1 MADPIPKYPLYDST
15 YTAYRLSPLYHGA
28 NILLEETTL
37 RMHARRLRDILRGD
51 ILRGVDVGA
60 GNADGG
66 SGILE
71 SCTWDLIGDEASW
84 EKLHQQDAEAQED
97 EQPGDLTDAPSL
109 DSSEAR
115 GVHVELRYQKAH
127 YTALLLRD
135 PEDESVPAPEGFTA
149 LPLLLVR
156 MPAALRDS
164 FTSYI
169 ASTFDVRVAPMKL
182 RSRFLSA
189 SLETI
194 LSHLDAATST
204 SFSSASPLPSI
215 LSRLQLQLSF
225 PTACPT
231 AALRALDITLSR
243 NDIPELLRRGTA
255 LFPTNTNST
264 SNNITGPFTAALSHY
279 LRTHLALDLAHPGV
293 HISKIALP
301 PLLALSAD
309 GRLKLFSPHT
319 AATAAP
325 DSAAAISVVALKR
338 VVDAFY
344 TALLRAARA
353 APVSEGVGA
362 GGGGGGEETMV
373 LAFRK
378 GKGKEKE
385 KEKQKQPEKATAAT
399 KTAAKSSS
407 SSSSKKGKKRALGE
421 GDANVGSGGGGGGGR
436 GRRKAEA
443 SPGKKRRRQQQQQ
456 QLDRVSGGARE
467 EEEEV
472 DGEVE
477 DEEEE
482 MVGGSSSQRQKTTAS
497 SRGGS
502 LSVPQEP
509 PPPYELHDPAIVR

>member
-109 DSSEAR
+109 DPSEAR
-115 GVHVELRYQKAH
+115 GVHVELRYQKAS

-169 ASTFDVRVAPMKL
+169 ASTFDARVAPMKL

-194 LSHLDAATST
+194 LSHLDATAST

-225 PTACPT
+225 PAACPT

-255 LFPTNTNST
+255 LLPTTN
-264 SNNITGPFTAALSHY
+264 NNITGPFTAALSHY

-325 DSAAAISVVALKR
+325 ADSSTAAISVAGLKR

-353 APVSEGVGA
+353 APVAEGVSAGA
-362 GGGGGGEETMV
+362 GAGGEETMV

-385 KEKQKQPEKATAAT
+385 KQKQPEKAT
-399 KTAAKSSS
+399 KTTTAKP

-421 GDANVGSGGGGGGGR
+421 GDANAVGGGGGR

-443 SPGKKRRRQQQQQ
+443 SPGKKRRRQQQQPG
-456 QLDRVSGGARE
+456 RVGGDARE

-472 DGEVE
+472 

-482 MVGGSSSQRQKTTAS
+482 MVGGSSSQRQKTTAAS

>member
-60 GNADGG
+60 SNADGG
-66 SGILE
+66 SGMLE
-71 SCTWDLIGDEASW
+71 SCTWDLIGNEASW

-109 DSSEAR
+109 DPSEAR

-169 ASTFDVRVAPMKL
+169 ASTFDARVAPMKL

-194 LSHLDAATST
+194 LSHLDATAST
-204 SFSSASPLPSI
+204 SLSSASPLPSI

-255 LFPTNTNST
+255 LLPTNTNN
-264 SNNITGPFTAALSHY
+264 NNITGPFTAALSHY
-279 LRTHLALDLAHPGV
+279 LHTHLALDLAHPGV

-325 DSAAAISVVALKR
+325 ADSTAAISVAGLKR

-344 TALLRAARA
+344 TALLQAACA
-353 APVSEGVGA
+353 APVAEGVGA
-362 GGGGGGEETMV
+362 SGGEETVV

-385 KEKQKQPEKATAAT
+385 KEKEKQKQPEKATTTT
-399 KTAAKSSS
+399 KTTAKS

-421 GDANVGSGGGGGGGR
+421 GDANVGSGGGGGGR

-456 QLDRVSGGARE
+456 QQPGRVSGDARE
-467 EEEEV
+467 QV
-472 DGEVE
+472 DGEVG

>member
-109 DSSEAR
+109 DPSEAR
-115 GVHVELRYQKAH
+115 GVHVELRYQKAS

-169 ASTFDVRVAPMKL
+169 ASTFDARVAPMKL

-194 LSHLDAATST
+194 LSHLDATAST

-255 LFPTNTNST
+255 LLTANTNN
-264 SNNITGPFTAALSHY
+264 NNITGPFTAALSHY

-325 DSAAAISVVALKR
+325 DSTAAISVAGLKR

-353 APVSEGVGA
+353 APVAEGVGA
-362 GGGGGGEETMV
+362 SGGGGEETMV

-385 KEKQKQPEKATAAT
+385 KEKQKQKQPEKAT
-399 KTAAKSSS
+399 KTTTAKP

-421 GDANVGSGGGGGGGR
+421 GDANAVGGGGGGR

-456 QLDRVSGGARE
+456 QPGQVGGDARE
-467 EEEEV
+467 EEEDV

-477 DEEEE
+477 DEEGE